1 MAVLEALNRLNPD
14 REGAGRKFRA
24 CDLMVDIVDQI
35 RKAGWLAVE
44 AGLLIVILCVLLNII
59 VGPASSGDFVAA
71 VAANANTFLQGL
83 PSGTVIGL
91 VLVFL
96 AYWIMTRRGIAP

>member
-1 MAVLEALNRLNPD
+1 MPD
-14 REGAGRKFRA
+14 
-24 CDLMVDIVDQI
+24 VITTI

-44 AGLLIVILCVLLNII
+44 VGLLIVILCVLLNII
-59 VGPASSGDFVAA
+59 LGPAASGDFVGA

-83 PSGTVIGL
+83 PAGTVTAV

-96 AYWIMTRRGIAP
+96 AYWMVTRQRSAI